1 MPFELAHFGAISA
14 KICAAKEVVKA
25 EPEDACKPLQGQHY
39 DGKFVR
45 VNIKI
50 LFLFFVSLP
59 SNIFI
64 DTCQSDIYQT
74 IFMEYS
80 FFFSF
85 FCHKQT
91 QVLVI
96 RGGCMFSAKANHV
109 SNKGGLGVFVINT
122 DEKVEIYQRKMN
134 VSLTHF

>member
-39 DGKFVR
+39 DGKFV
-45 VNIKI
+45 
-50 LFLFFVSLP
+50 
-59 SNIFI
+59 
-64 DTCQSDIYQT
+64 
-74 IFMEYS
+74 
-80 FFFSF
+80 
-85 FCHKQT
+85 
-91 QVLVI
+91 LVI

-122 DEKVEIYQRKMN
+122 DEKVEIYQRKMKCFADPF
-134 VSLTHF
+134 LII